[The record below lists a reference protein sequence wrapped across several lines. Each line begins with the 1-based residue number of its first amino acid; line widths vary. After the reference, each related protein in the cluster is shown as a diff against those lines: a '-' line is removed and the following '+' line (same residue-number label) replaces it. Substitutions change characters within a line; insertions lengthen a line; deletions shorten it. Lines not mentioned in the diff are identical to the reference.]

1 MLFNRAGR
9 QDVSELASIQGAK
22 RRESESN
29 SMVRR
34 KRIALLGL
42 AASMVLP
49 QGAALRKLWA
59 EQTGSSSTGSGT
71 NAKASDADLLKQ
83 GIAQYNDG
91 QYEQA
96 VATLTE
102 VNAKALNDEQRQ
114 ALATMLGKADQAAND
129 RQNARIE
136 FARGEDARKADRIA
150 DAVSYYKAALN
161 GPRVDADTRRAAQ
174 NQLDLIQGS
183 QKLAQGEA
191 KAAYNSGVEEYKK
204 AQFGQAR
211 VDFVKA
217 QQLGYTGG
225 FAEASPADYLKQI
238 DQRQGQSPVSSDQNS
253 AARQAYERGRQ
264 EYRAKQWDLAR
275 KDFAA
280 ARDAGFLPGFLEG
293 LTPAEYLSRIDEM
306 QAAQAIAAQQGATN
320 STAGTGSFS
329 VSTTTVNRAD
339 AAGPG
344 DQEAL
349 QHQAQLDQIA
359 QQQRA
364 YKASGLVDLGKKAEQ
379 AGNDQEALRDYTDAV
394 SLDPTNTDAV
404 QGRDRMRSKLGVA
417 APAPGA
423 TLTNRAEEVTA
434 SRQAIMYK
442 LNAALNKS
450 HADITAR
457 DFAAANDDIAQAEQA
472 RDEDPTIFNET
483 ELRGFDTSI
492 QRSKTE
498 LADAQHRELE
508 ARRAGAEKEAIDAER
523 NRLQEQAGRRQ
534 AAIQALIKLS
544 RTQIDQQNY
553 AAALGVIDQI
563 LTLDPQNDYAL
574 GVRQFVE
581 DKAILLDQRKYR
593 EALDSNMARQL
604 NSAEEDQVPYEDI
617 YRFPENWPDI
627 SEMRDAENKNSNVSK
642 EDQLIQASLDRR
654 LPAVNLVPGTAL
666 TDAVDFLKD
675 VTGANIL
682 VNWKALEADS
692 IDKQTPVSAVL
703 HDVRFSKVLDVIL
716 QQAGGGKLSYTIDE
730 GVIEISTTEELN
742 KAVETRVYDIDDLL
756 LNTQFEPLM
765 LTDTFL
771 SQGGPQV
778 MGGTGG
784 QAGGA
789 PTIFSGTTGAGGTSP
804 IQAAQQQ
811 VADLKKKIEST
822 VDAGTWKDND
832 PNGYGQIDDYNNHL
846 IITQT
851 NEVHAKVANL
861 LQQLREAQ
869 AVQVA
874 VEVRFLTVSRNF
886 MEDIGVNLGLT
897 FNNNSTFPNAPSH
910 FSPITVTNGSAA
922 FTQSPDT
929 GLPGSIGT
937 GATGLNVGASYGNL
951 LDDLQVSLM
960 IRATQASRRT
970 SVVHAPRVTL
980 QSGQE
985 ALMYEETFT
994 PYVGS
999 LNVTAAAGA
1008 AIATPIISVARD
1020 GVVLTIYRAVVSG
1033 DHKYVTLD
1041 IAPELD
1047 TLLGFTTF
1055 QFETAASAA
1064 VGTTTI
1070 NGTIVA
1076 TGGFVAPTLTIEE
1089 PTEEVTRVV
1098 TRATIPD
1105 GGTLM
1110 LGGNTIAG
1118 EINLEAGVPGL
1129 SKIPFI
1135 KRLFTN
1141 ASNANDEQ
1149 VLIILV
1155 KPTILLNKEIEAKMF
1170 PLLSTG
1176 SQ

>member
-1 MLFNRAGR
+1 LGAEGGGITVLFKPTGWRN
-9 QDVSELASIQGAK
+9 DSKILSIQGAK
-22 RRESESN
+22 RRESETN
-29 SMVRR
+29 SMLRR
-34 KRIALLGL
+34 KRIASLGL

-49 QGAALRKLWA
+49 QAAAMRSVCA
-59 EQTGSSSTGSGT
+59 DQPQSPSG
-71 NAKASDADLLKQ
+71 NAHANDVDLLKQ
-83 GIAQYNDG
+83 GVAQFNDG

-96 VATLTE
+96 VLTLKQ
-102 VNAKALNDEQRQ
+102 VDARNLDDEQRQ
-114 ALATMLGKADQAAND
+114 ALVIMLDKAGGAAAERQAARN
-129 RQNARIE
+129 E
-136 FARGEDARKADRIA
+136 FAQGEAARQADRIA
-150 DAVSYYKAALN
+150 DATLHYKAALAN
-161 GPRVDADTRRAAQ
+161 PRVDSDTRRAAQ
-174 NQLDLIQGS
+174 NQLDLIEAGHD
-183 QKLAQGEA
+183 LAQGQA
-191 KAAYNSGVEEYKK
+191 KAAYNRGVEEYKK
-204 AQFGQAR
+204 SQWAAAR
-211 VDFVKA
+211 ADFVKA

-225 FAEASPADYLKQI
+225 FAQASPADYLKQI
-238 DQRQGQSPVSSDQNS
+238 NLRESQSSASSDQNA

-264 EYRAKQWDLAR
+264 EYRAKQWDAAR

-280 ARDAGFLPGFLEG
+280 ARDGGFSPDFLEG

-306 QAAQAIAAQQGATN
+306 QAAEARAANVTSG
-320 STAGTGSFS
+320 SGSFS
-329 VSTTTVNRAD
+329 ASTSTVNLAD
-339 AAGPG
+339 TSTPS
-344 DQEAL
+344 DQNAL
-349 QHQAQLDQIA
+349 QHQAELDRIAA
-359 QQQRA
+359 QQRVF
-364 YKASGLVDLGKKAEQ
+364 KAAGLVDLGKKAEQ
-379 AGNDQEALRDYTDAV
+379 AGNDQEALRDYSDAV
-394 SLDPTNTDAV
+394 DLDPTNADAV
-404 QGRDRMRSKLGVA
+404 QGRDRERAKLGIT

-423 TLTNRAEEVTA
+423 TLQQRAQQVQAEQ
-434 SRQAIMYK
+434 QAITYK
-442 LNAALNKS
+442 YNTALSKARAAIAQL
-450 HADITAR
+450 
-457 DFAAANDDIAQAEQA
+457 DFAGANDDIAQAEQA
-472 RDEDPTIFNET
+472 RDEDPTIFNEAQ
-483 ELRGFDTSI
+483 LRSFDMGI
-492 QRSKTE
+492 QRAKTD
-498 LADAQHRELE
+498 LADAQRREQD
-508 ARRAGAEKEAIDAER
+508 ARQTNAAREAIER
-523 NRLQEQAGRRQ
+523 ERLRLQEQAGRRQ
-534 AAIQALIKLS
+534 AAVQALIKLS

-581 DKAILLDQRKYR
+581 DKAILQDQRKFR
-593 EALDSNMARQL
+593 ILLDSNMARQL
-604 NSAEEDQVPYEDI
+604 NGAEEMQVPYEDI

-627 SEMRDAENKNSNVSK
+627 SELRDTENKASNVSK
-642 EDQLIQASLDRR
+642 EDQAIQAMLDRR
-654 LPAVNLVPGTAL
+654 LPSVQLQGQAF

-682 VNWKALEADS
+682 VNWKALEADN
-692 IDKQTPVSAVL
+692 IDKQTPVTAEL
-703 HDVRFSKVLDVIL
+703 HDVKFSKVLDVIL
-716 QQAGGGKLSYTIDE
+716 SQAGAGKLGYTIDE
-730 GVIEISTTEELN
+730 GVIEISTTDELN

-756 LNTQFEPLM
+756 LNQQFEPLM
-765 LTDTFL
+765 LSDTFL

-778 MGGTGG
+778 QGGSGT
-784 QAGGA
+784 ASSSSA
-789 PTIFSGTTGAGGTSP
+789 TIFSGNAGGGGTSP
-804 IQAAQQQ
+804 LQAAQQQ

-822 VDAGTWKDND
+822 VDPNTWKDND

-851 NEVHAKVANL
+851 SEVHTKVANL

-886 MEDIGVNLGLT
+886 MEDIGVNLGLS
-897 FNNNSTFPNAPSH
+897 FNANSSFPEPPSH
-910 FSPITVTNGSAA
+910 YSPITITNGSST
-922 FTQSPDT
+922 FTQAPDT

-951 LDDLQVSLM
+951 LDDLQVTLL
-960 IRATQASRRT
+960 IRATEASRRT

-1041 IAPELD
+1041 LAPELD
-1047 TLLGFTTF
+1047 TLLGFTSF
-1055 QFETAASAA
+1055 QFESAA
-1064 VGTTTI
+1064 PAVTTTTLA
-1070 NGTIVA
+1070 NGTVVA
-1076 TGGFVAPTLTIEE
+1076 TGGFIAPTLTVEE

-1110 LGGNTIAG
+1110 LGGNTVAG

-1141 ASNANDEQ
+1141 TSTANDEE

-1170 PLLSTG
+1170 PLLSAN
-1176 SQ
+1176 SP